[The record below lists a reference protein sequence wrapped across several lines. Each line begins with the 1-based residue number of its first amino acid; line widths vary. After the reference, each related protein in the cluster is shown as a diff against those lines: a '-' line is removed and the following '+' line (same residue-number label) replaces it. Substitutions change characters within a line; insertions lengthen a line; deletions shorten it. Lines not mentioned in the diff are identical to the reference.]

1 MSVTVDLNTVVDVQV
16 TKRKKVQKNAKVIE
30 AFRKKYIKVELED
43 NSNFQLQW
51 SAVESKYVGKFMEI
65 VLSCDYDI
73 IKDFTAVIKKQGYDL
88 PPIKV
93 NRKKSGRP
101 ESLR

>member
-1 MSVTVDLNTVVDVQV
+1 MVNLNTVVDVQV
-16 TKRKKVQKNAKVIE
+16 TKRKKLQKNAKVIE
-30 AFRKKYIKVELED
+30 AFKNKHLKVELD
-43 NSNFQLQW
+43 DHTFHLLWN
-51 SAVESKYVGKFMEI
+51 AAESKYAHKFLDI
-65 VLSCDYDI
+65 VLSCEYEVE
-73 IKDFTAVIKKQGYDL
+73 KDFTAVIKKQGYDL

>member
-1 MSVTVDLNTVVDVQV
+1 MSFESLFNTEKHILSMGSVFELLRRSPEVVLDEHIFHLLW
-16 TKRKKVQKNAKVIE
+16 NSDDS
-30 AFRKKYIKVELED
+30 KYTHKFLDIILSCEY
-43 NSNFQLQW
+43 
-51 SAVESKYVGKFMEI
+51 AVE
-65 VLSCDYDI
+65 
-73 IKDFTAVIKKQGYDL
+73 KDFTAVIKKQGLDL

>member
-1 MSVTVDLNTVVDVQV
+1 MVDLDTVVDVQV
-16 TKRKKVQKNAKVIE
+16 NKRKKLQKNAKVVE
-30 AFRKKYIKVELED
+30 AFKKKYVNVELD
-43 NSNFQLQW
+43 DHIFHLLW
-51 SAVESKYVGKFMEI
+51 DADDSKYVHKFLDI
-65 VLSCDYDI
+65 VLSCKYEVQ
-73 IKDFTAVIKKQGYDL
+73 KDFTAVIKKQGYDL

>member
-1 MSVTVDLNTVVDVQV
+1 MVDLDTVVNVQV
-16 TKRKKVQKNAKVIE
+16 NKRKKLQKNAKVIE
-30 AFRKKYIKVELED
+30 AFKNKYVKVDIDDHAFHLLWD
-43 NSNFQLQW
+43 SG
-51 SAVESKYVGKFMEI
+51 SKYVGNFLET
-65 VLSCDYDI
+65 VLSCEYTVE
-73 IKDFTAVIKKQGYDL
+73 KDFTAVIKKQGLDL